1 MVLNWIY
8 HLLRGKNHG
17 TKVETPADIDLIACS
32 NLAEWSDVVIS
43 YDRPSKLAQNNTH
56 SIEHATGHT
65 QTTIPEYFVIELE
78 QGRKKAPQKDEIKS
92 QKDEIKSQKDE
103 IKSKK
108 DDTKSKK
115 DEIKSKK
122 KQCDQQNLL
131 LYFKKGENSS
141 LQSICDNSIQKSTTQ
156 PASKSSRRRERKK
169 ANKKKENDMWA
180 DIKKMTTLR
189 LLEADFDYHPMEYIG
204 MGFENRPRIS
214 MFKHFVSSN

>member
-103 IKSKK
+103 IKSQ
-108 DDTKSKK
+108 K

-156 PASKSSRRRERKK
+156 PASKSKSKSSRRRERKK
-169 ANKKKENDMWA
+169 K
-180 DIKKMTTLR
+180 I
-189 LLEADFDYHPMEYIG
+189 LL
-204 MGFENRPRIS
+204 
-214 MFKHFVSSN
+214 